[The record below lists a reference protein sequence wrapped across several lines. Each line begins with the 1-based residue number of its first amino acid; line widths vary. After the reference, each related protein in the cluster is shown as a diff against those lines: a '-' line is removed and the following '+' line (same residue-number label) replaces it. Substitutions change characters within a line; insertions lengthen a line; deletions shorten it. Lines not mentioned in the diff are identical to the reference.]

1 MSVFPNFSQINAG
14 VQSVLDKR
22 KGSTLRISSLNPF
35 VRITS
40 GASPGLTLY
49 SNPNVA
55 LFGAA
60 GVYGDSE
67 HAGSVGMTLG
77 LKPYG
82 GGTDAPLR
90 PSPIVTSLE
99 VDEGAG
105 NLSRKASFS
114 ITCFSK
120 SQMDT
125 LSQFFL
131 EPGFSIFIE
140 WGWNTAAAAGGLVK
154 GLSGTSMAKFQ
165 SFQNTDKQREAGGNE
180 YDNYLGFNTGGSLS
194 VDGDKWIIN
203 VKCTGYTELPSYL
216 FTSNNG
222 ATAEGEE
229 DELISRPVYGETDI
243 KNAES
248 NLGLQRWMKCF
259 NLLPGTRQTLYVKGL
274 ESDTEVTNVNNF
286 INFDDEVAAAINDST
301 DGGPWFLGGN
311 DKKQVNGEEVEFPEG
326 TEIIK
331 PQKFIKFGLLMKIFT
346 AIGSEGYTLNG
357 DDDKIISFKIN
368 TKKTVCSAFKNMF
381 SLDSGK
387 LFIPNENTPSMNL
400 SKVSA
405 AAPKIS
411 ELVSVSDPID
421 NRVGETIMFPS
432 SNTLNQPQ
440 ENGAPAFTKGA
451 YEWGYLHDLY
461 VNLDF
466 AKGIMDTKNFFVKDA
481 LYQLLNGMSSAVNGM
496 WNFQLDEHAAGET
509 TTELRVFEMNCNS
522 NGTPPEPYKFKISGV
537 DCIFIDA
544 SFDMD
549 ISGAKMNQIIGSR
562 LNQSLNNDT
571 STIPKTLFNSGKKDI
586 IKLFI
591 KEAKKV
597 VVKQTEDLDAM
608 KEANLNMILGKL
620 SFYPRVELTEN
631 TAVKPELYDSV
642 YLGAF
647 NDSAIFSSFKNKGG
661 GLGDAATGALMPINF
676 SFKIHGVSGIKRGDM
691 FKVDGIPKIYQN
703 RGFFQVLS
711 VKHAVEGML
720 WTTEVTGGFRPKK

>member
-1 MSVFPNFSQINAG
+1 MSVFPNFSQISSGAQG
-14 VQSVLDKR
+14 VLNGR
-22 KGSTLRISSLNPF
+22 KGSTLKVSSLNPF

-49 SNPNVA
+49 SNPSIP

-60 GVYGDSE
+60 GLYGDNNNAGAIGFDLGLNAVA
-67 HAGSVGMTLG
+67 AGS
-77 LKPYG
+77 
-82 GGTDAPLR
+82 DAPLR

-120 SQMDT
+120 SQMDM
-125 LSQFFL
+125 LSEYFL

-140 WGWNTAAAAGGLVK
+140 WGWNTKAAVGGLVK
-154 GLSGTSMAKFQ
+154 GLSGAAMSKFQ
-165 SFQNTDKQREAGGNE
+165 SFQNTTKQREAGGNE
-180 YDNYLGFNTGGSLS
+180 YDNYLGFNTGGNLS
-194 VDGDKWIIN
+194 VEGDKWIIN

-216 FTSNNG
+216 FTSSNG
-222 ATAEGEE
+222 AQAEGEE
-229 DELISRPVYGETDI
+229 GELISRPVYGETDI
-243 KNAES
+243 EEAES

-259 NLLPGTRQTLYVKGL
+259 NELPGTRQTLFVKGL
-274 ESDTEVTNVNNF
+274 ENDAEVTNVNNF
-286 INFDDEVAAAINDST
+286 INFDDDVAAAINDST
-301 DGGPWFLGGN
+301 DGGWFGT
-311 DKKQVNGEEVEFPEG
+311 DSKEVNGEEVEFPEG

-357 DDDKIISFKIN
+357 EDDKIISFKIN

-381 SLDSGK
+381 SLDSAK

-400 SKVSA
+400 AKVSA

-411 ELVSVSDPID
+411 ELISTSTPID

-432 SNTLNQPQ
+432 SSPLNQPQ
-440 ENGAPAFTKGA
+440 ENGARAFTKGA

-466 AKGIMDTKNFFVKDA
+466 AKGVMDTKNFFVKDA
-481 LYQLLNGMSSAVNGM
+481 LYQILNGMSSAVNGM
-496 WNFQLDEHAAGET
+496 WNFQLDEHAAGAS

-522 NGTPPEPYKFKISGV
+522 NQAPPTPYPFKLAGP

-571 STIPKTLFNSGKKDI
+571 STIPKTLFDSGKSDI
-586 IKLFI
+586 IKIFI
-591 KEAKKV
+591 KEATKP
-597 VVKQTEDLDAM
+597 VVKQSKDLDAM
-608 KEANLNMILGKL
+608 KEANLNMILGRL
-620 SFYPRVELTEN
+620 SFYPRVEFKDGDSIP
-631 TAVKPELYDSV
+631 AELYKGV

-647 NDSAIFSSFKNKGG
+647 NDSAIFSSLKNKDGG
-661 GLGDAATGALMPINF
+661 AGEAATGPLMPINF
-676 SFKIHGVSGIKRGDM
+676 SFKVHGVSGIKRGDM
-691 FKVDGIPKIYQN
+691 FTVDGVPKLYQD

-711 VKHAVEGML
+711 VKHAIEGMV